1 MAQRIA
7 FAASGIGSHWWEG
20 ALVLKK
26 AMARIGY
33 DVDVNTS
40 TSNFN
45 NVLSVAK
52 GESLLGITTPQFV
65 DWAQR
70 GLDVY
75 ADKQIPELRVVAAL
89 NLPLWL
95 AAAVDRS
102 AGLTSLAELG
112 AAKYPW
118 KVVWPGAANIVG
130 VYCERIMREHGF
142 TMADVVSWGGAEMAP
157 MGRRPPGEVDPMNN
171 IMIRTNTAKFARSGE
186 ANGFFLYIN
195 AASRWARDMTVLRD
209 LRFLRFDE
217 AIIDRINGEWGATKM
232 TLPANIF
239 PGADEDMP
247 VAGWRHHYIYG
258 KADVPDA
265 IVAAVLA
272 SLEDEREL
280 DNAGAIS
287 FSGFRP
293 ILVPGVQLHRAAE
306 AYYAKRPFSARN

>member
-7 FAASGIGSHWWEG
+7 FAASGVGSHWWEG

-52 GESLLGITTPQFV
+52 GESLLGITVPQFV

-102 AGLTSLAELG
+102 AGITTLAELG
-112 AAKYPW
+112 AKKFPW
-118 KVVWPGAANIVG
+118 KVVWPGTDNIVG

-142 TMADVVSWGGAEMAP
+142 TMADVVSWGGAGMAP
-157 MGRRPPGEVDPMNN
+157 MGRRPSREADPANN
-171 IMIRTNTAKFARSGE
+171 ILARTNTAKYARSGE
-186 ANGFFLYIN
+186 ANGFFLYLN
-195 AASRWARDMTVLRD
+195 SASTWARDMTVLRD

-217 AIIDRINGEWGATKM
+217 AIIDRINADWGGSKM

-258 KADVPDA
+258 KTDVPDE
-265 IVAAVLA
+265 IVTAVLT
-272 SLEDEREL
+272 SLEDERML

-287 FSGFRP
+287 FSPFRP
-293 ILVPGVQLHRAAE
+293 ELVPGVKLHPAAE
-306 AYYAKRPFSARN
+306 AYYAKHARK